1 MNGKN
6 PVKRTVRFFRVSLL
20 SVMLVWAGCQTIS
33 LFSQHA
39 YLQDTSLKVDALILM
54 DMGVDSFSVH
64 KEKVN
69 DLVVNI
75 EKAYEYEKG
84 RPDNSISAKMW
95 AKLKDPDGNLL
106 GGFIRL
112 WEEKSILSKTYV
124 QEKKKQVAAAFD
136 QIIELESK
144 KIKE

>member
-6 PVKRTVRFFRVSLL
+6 PVKRINRLPAVLL
-20 SVMLVWAGCQTIS
+20 FSVLLVIAGCQTIS

-54 DMGVDSFSVH
+54 EAGADSFSVH
-64 KEKVN
+64 KEEVN
-69 DLVVNI
+69 NLVINI

-84 RPDNSISAKMW
+84 RPDNSITTKMW
-95 AKLKDPDGNLL
+95 AKLKDPEGNLL
-106 GGFIRL
+106 GGFLRL

-124 QEKKKQVAAAFD
+124 KEKRKQVADAFD

-144 KIKE
+144 KIKQ